1 VDEELLQHILE
12 SSPIFE
18 AFGNAKTF
26 HNDNSSRFGKVTQ
39 LQYVVSPSGG
49 AHLVG
54 TAFETYMLETGRV
67 VKHANGDR
75 NYHIFYQILSNPKEV
90 KRVLL
95 GPDWM
100 HAVPDDFRYLNQ
112 FSNSEFKGMN
122 DLKMWKETAKALNHF
137 GWTENSLKLLV
148 RGLGVVLLLGNI
160 VFDEKEEGEAIISNR
175 GDLNLLALSLEVSV
189 EKLEFSLT
197 QRVIETTQ
205 ELLSVPHSAY
215 QAKDACDALAK
226 AIYAGIFA
234 SVVRQIN
241 VLTSAPPA
249 VTGKHHAI
257 SLVDIFG
264 FESFQ
269 INRFEQLVSFFMF
282 FFRL

>member
-1 VDEELLQHILE
+1 
-12 SSPIFE
+12 
-18 AFGNAKTF
+18 
-26 HNDNSSRFGKVTQ
+26 
-39 LQYVVSPSGG
+39 
-49 AHLVG
+49 
-54 TAFETYMLETGRV
+54 
-67 VKHANGDR
+67 
-75 NYHIFYQILSNPKEV
+75 LSNPKEV

-100 HAVPDDFRYLNQ
+100 NAVPDDFQYLNH
-112 FSNSEFKGMN
+112 FSNGESKGMN
-122 DLKMWKETAKALNHF
+122 DQKMWKQTSKALNYF

-148 RGLGVVLLLGNI
+148 RALGVVLLLGNI
-160 VFDEKEEGEAIISNR
+160 VFDEKEEGEAIIANR
-175 GDLNLLALSLEVSV
+175 GDLNLLALALEVSV
-189 EKLEFSLT
+189 EELEFSLT

-205 ELLSVPHSAY
+205 EMLSVPHSAI
-215 QAKDACDALAK
+215 QARDACDALAK

-249 VTGKHHAI
+249 MTGKHFAI

-269 INRFEQLVSFFMF
+269 INRFEQLVSLYKIF
-282 FFRL
+282 LGLLCLLT